1 MLLQASMQ
9 PAIRT
14 SSAFHASISQAVV
27 GHCLQSWPCVFG
39 SEASLVIPERFLQEA
54 LYEWSRRITQYNTKI
69 KKTKFPEDWDLDCFS
84 VFKTVWEYIN
94 SEHMIVT
101 VEGCSDEIH
110 QLS

>member
-1 MLLQASMQ
+1 MQ

-54 LYEWSRRITQYNTKI
+54 LYE
-69 KKTKFPEDWDLDCFS
+69 
-84 VFKTVWEYIN
+84 
-94 SEHMIVT
+94 
-101 VEGCSDEIH
+101 
-110 QLS
+110 